1 MINFDIINIVVH
13 ENNNNYLKISN
24 YITIFVIMEMN
35 IFSWITILKLLKEL
49 FFMIFF
55 VALKYLENNIFHW

>member
-1 MINFDIINIVVH
+1 MINFDIINIVVL